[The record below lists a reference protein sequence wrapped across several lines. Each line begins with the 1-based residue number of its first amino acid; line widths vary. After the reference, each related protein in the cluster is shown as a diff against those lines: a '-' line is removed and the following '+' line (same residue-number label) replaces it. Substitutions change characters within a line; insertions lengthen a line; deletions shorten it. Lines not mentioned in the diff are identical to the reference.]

1 MKRSTERIL
10 TTHTGSLPRPADLL
24 PLLRQKDNGELQDPA
39 ALAATIRAAVAAT
52 VRRQLEAGLDIVND
66 GEMSKP
72 SYATYVKDRMSGFD
86 GSERSAP
93 IRGADFLEFPDFAR
107 ASAGGMGS
115 SGVHMKRPA
124 CTGPI
129 AYRDKD
135 ALQADLENLKAAL
148 GAATIAESFMS
159 AASPGVVTFFLSNKY
174 YPSHEAYL
182 RAIAEAIRVE
192 YEAICAAGFVLQVDC
207 PDFAMSRHVHYKD
220 LSLAEFR
227 KTIELHVDALNHA
240 LANIPPDRVR
250 VHLCWGNYQGPH
262 NHDVPLREIIEIVF
276 KTRAQAISYEASNPR
291 HEHEWTVFKSVK
303 LPDGKILIPG
313 VIDSVTNFVEHP
325 EVVAQR
331 IGNIARVVGREN
343 VIAGT
348 DCGFGTIAGAS
359 AVDGEVAW
367 AKMKSL
373 TAGARLASQELWG

>member
-1 MKRSTERIL
+1 MKRSTAAIL

-24 PLLRQKDNGELQDPA
+24 PLLRQKDYGELHDPV
-39 ALAATIRAAVAAT
+39 ALAACVKSAVTAT
-52 VRRQLEAGLDIVND
+52 VRRQIDTGIAIVND

-72 SYATYVKDRMSGFD
+72 SYATYVKDRMSGFE
-86 GSERSAP
+86 GSERSLP

-107 ASAGGMGS
+107 ASAGGMGTA
-115 SGVHMKRPA
+115 GVHMKRPA

-129 AYRDKD
+129 AYRDQD
-135 ALQADLENLKAAL
+135 ALRVDLDNLKSAL
-148 GAATIAESFMS
+148 AGSNPAESFMS

-182 RAIAEAIRVE
+182 RAIAEAMRTE

-207 PDFAMSRHVHYKD
+207 PDLAMSRHVHYKD

-227 KTIELHVDALNHA
+227 KTIELHIDALNHA
-240 LANIPPDRVR
+240 LANVPPDRVR

-262 NHDVPLREIIEIVF
+262 NHDVPLRDIIDIVL
-276 KTRAQAISYEASNPR
+276 KARAQAISYEASNPR
-291 HEHEWTVFKSVK
+291 HEHEWAVFKDVK

-325 EVVAQR
+325 ELVAQR
-331 IGNIARVVGREN
+331 IGNLARVVGREN

-348 DCGFGTIAGAS
+348 DCGFGTIAGSS
-359 AVDGEVAW
+359 AVDGQVAW
-367 AKMKSL
+367 AKLKSL
-373 TAGARLASQELWG
+373 AEGARLASKDLWR